1 MQALVVNE
9 DLAGSGNSF
18 TVWPKDIFKIDFE
31 VVSQVGQGQ
40 FGKVYSV
47 KRKKGRDS
55 GVTYAAKFINCKGA
69 TARLKV
75 RDEMDLVRSKMNDNN
90 ISTNN
95 TTARH
100 IPVPFIRK
108 WSNFEGKW

>member
-75 RDEMDLVRSKMNDNN
+75 RDEMDLVRTKMNDNN
-90 ISTNN
+90 
-95 TTARH
+95 TTILIGRH
-100 IPVPFIRK
+100 IPVHNSLGNVAIF
-108 WSNFEGKW
+108 GKW